1 MFGWMEEMKG
11 GHEWRECAGR
21 AGRRLT
27 NVTAGPNQKWS
38 GNQVC
43 LRILPQDKRCVRL
56 TDGVNEAD

>member
-1 MFGWMEEMKG
+1 VFGLMVDMNG
-11 GHEWRECAGR
+11 GYERRECAGR

-27 NVTAGPNQKWS
+27 NVTAGPNKKWS

-43 LRILPQDKRCVRL
+43 LRLLPQDKRCVRL